1 MRTTESLGEFVASQ
15 RKALGMTQEDLAR
28 LSGVSLQLVRDLE
41 QGHRTGF
48 NTNKVNQLLRL
59 LGYQLG
65 PVPLGRN
72 DLRQSV

>member
-1 MRTTESLGEFVASQ
+1 MDTTESLGDFVAKR
-15 RKALGMTQEDLAR
+15 RKALGMTQGDLAR

-41 QGHRTGF
+41 QGHRMGF

-65 PVPLGRN
+65 PVPLVRS
-72 DLRQSV
+72 DLLRLA